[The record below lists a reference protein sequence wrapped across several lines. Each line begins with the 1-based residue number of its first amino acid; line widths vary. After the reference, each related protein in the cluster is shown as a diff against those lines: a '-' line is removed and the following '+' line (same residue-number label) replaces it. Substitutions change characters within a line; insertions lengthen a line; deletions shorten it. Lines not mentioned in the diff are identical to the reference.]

1 MGGEGRGGI
10 GREGDRRGVL
20 WTVESKKFLKIDPAH
35 TLPVSFKKTTCS
47 HIRLLDT
54 D

>member
-35 TLPVSFKKTTCS
+35 TLPVSFKKNNMFTYS
-47 HIRLLDT
+47 AARY
-54 D
+54 